1 MAGAPN
7 PQDPFY
13 TMPVHANRKDSLPPS
28 MKEPLSDRIRVAASQ
43 YFIRP
48 IERFEQFADQ
58 VASIVATA
66 ASYHCR
72 LLVLPEY
79 FTLQLISLSDSR
91 RPIDVLVREV
101 ASYVPR
107 FVELMGGLCKE
118 HGIYVVAGSIPVIDD
133 TSGDLFNDSFVFAPS
148 GLYGT
153 QGKLHMT
160 RFEKED
166 WHVKSRDRLRVFE
179 TDFGK
184 VAIAICYDVEFPELV
199 RAAAHHGAHVLA
211 VPSATDER
219 QGFLRVRYCAQAR
232 TIENQM
238 YVIHTGTVG
247 GLPRVPDVSMNY
259 GQAAILT
266 PSDFSFARDGVL
278 AEGTVNQEDMI
289 VGELNMRTIDDS
301 RSFGTVLP
309 LNDSRR
315 TRELV
320 QRVDEMRL

>member
-1 MAGAPN
+1 MHPCL
-7 PQDPFY
+7 Y
-13 TMPVHANRKDSLPPS
+13 TDAARIDSPSS
-28 MKEPLSDRIRVAASQ
+28 MKQPLSDRIRVAASQ
-43 YFIRP
+43 YYIRP
-48 IERFEQFADQ
+48 IEKFEQFADQ
-58 VASIVATA
+58 VASVVATA

-79 FTLQLISLSDSR
+79 FSLQLISLSDVR
-91 RPIDVLVREV
+91 QPIDALVREV
-101 ASYVPR
+101 AAYVPR
-107 FVELMGGLCKE
+107 FVDMMSKLCKE
-118 HGIYVVAGSIPVIDD
+118 HDIYVVAGTIPVLDN
-133 TSGDLFNDSFVFAPS
+133 TSGKVFNDSFVFAPS
-148 GLYGT
+148 GGHGI

-160 RFEKED
+160 RFESED
-166 WHVKSRDRLRVFE
+166 WRVSSRDRLHVFE
-179 TDFGK
+179 MDFGK
-184 VAIAICYDVEFPELV
+184 VALAICYDVEFPELV

-211 VPSATDER
+211 VPSNTDER

-232 TIENQM
+232 AIENQM

-266 PSDFSFARDGVL
+266 PSDFAFARDGVL

-320 QRVDEMRL
+320 ERVDEMAL

>member
-1 MAGAPN
+1 
-7 PQDPFY
+7 
-13 TMPVHANRKDSLPPS
+13 
-28 MKEPLSDRIRVAASQ
+28 MKEPLSDRVRVAASQ

-58 VASIVATA
+58 VGSAVGTA
-66 ASYHCR
+66 AGYKCR

-79 FTLQLISLSDSR
+79 FTAQLIALTDER
-91 RPIDVLVREV
+91 RPINELVRV
-101 ASYVPR
+101 LASYVPQ
-107 FVELMGGLCKE
+107 FVDLMTRLATA
-118 HGIYVVAGSIPVIDD
+118 HGIYIVAGTIPVLDEK
-133 TSGDLFNDSFVFAPS
+133 TGDVHNDSYIFSPNGEHGV
-148 GLYGT
+148 

-166 WHVKSRDRLRVFE
+166 WHVKARNRLRVFE

-184 VAIAICYDVEFPELV
+184 LAVAICYDVEFPELV
-199 RAAAHHGAHVLA
+199 RALAHRGVTMLA
-211 VPSATDER
+211 VPSNTDDR
-219 QGFLRVRYCAQAR
+219 QGFLRVRYCSHAR

-266 PSDFSFARDGVL
+266 PSDFAFAREGIL
-278 AEGTVNQEDMI
+278 AEGTINQEDMI
-289 VGELNMRTIDDS
+289 VGELDMRTIEQS

-309 LNDSRR
+309 LNDSHH
-315 TRELV
+315 TEELI
-320 QRVDEMRL
+320 QHIDEVTL

>member
-1 MAGAPN
+1 
-7 PQDPFY
+7 
-13 TMPVHANRKDSLPPS
+13 

-48 IERFEQFADQ
+48 IGRFEQFADQ
-58 VASIVATA
+58 VSSVVATA
-66 ASYHCR
+66 AEYKCR

-79 FTLQLISLSDSR
+79 FTVQLISLSDIK
-91 RPIDVLVREV
+91 RPINVMIRDVAAYL
-101 ASYVPR
+101 PR
-107 FVELMGGLCKE
+107 FIELMTDLSKE
-118 HGIYVVAGSIPVIDD
+118 HGIYVVAGTIPVVDD
-133 TSGDLFNDSFVFAPS
+133 QTGGVHNDSYLFSPS
-148 GLYGT
+148 GRHGV

-160 RFEKED
+160 RVESED
-166 WHVKSRDRLRVFE
+166 WHVEARNRLRVFE

-184 VAIAICYDVEFPELV
+184 IAIAICYDVEFPELV
-199 RAAAHHGAHVLA
+199 RAAAHRGAQMLI
-211 VPSATDER
+211 VPSNTDER
-219 QGFLRVRYCAQAR
+219 QGFLRVRYCAHAR

-266 PSDFSFARDGVL
+266 PSDFAFARDGIL
-278 AEGTVNQEDMI
+278 ALGSLNLEDMI

-315 TRELV
+315 TRELIA
-320 QRVDEMRL
+320 QVDEIAL

>member
-1 MAGAPN
+1 
-7 PQDPFY
+7 
-13 TMPVHANRKDSLPPS
+13 

-48 IERFEQFADQ
+48 IDRFEQFADQ
-58 VASIVATA
+58 VASEVAIA
-66 ASYHCR
+66 ASYRCR

-79 FTLQLISLSDSR
+79 FTLQLISLSDSK
-91 RPIDVLVREV
+91 RPIDELIREV
-101 ASYVPR
+101 ASYAPR
-107 FVELMGGLCKE
+107 FIELLTGLSRE
-118 HGIYVVAGSIPVIDD
+118 HEIYVVGGTIPILDEE
-133 TSGDLFNDSFVFAPS
+133 SGLVHNDSYLFAPS
-148 GLYGT
+148 GQHGV

-160 RFEKED
+160 RIEKED
-166 WHVKSRDRLRVFE
+166 WHVEARNRLRVFE

-184 VAIAICYDVEFPELV
+184 LAIAICYDVEFPELV
-199 RAAAHHGAHVLA
+199 RAAAHVGAQMLA
-211 VPSATDER
+211 VPSNTDDR
-219 QGFLRVRYCAQAR
+219 QGFLRVRYCAHAR

-266 PSDFSFARDGVL
+266 PSDFAFARDGIL
-278 AEGTVNQEDMI
+278 ALGSLNQEDMI
-289 VGELNMRTIDDS
+289 VGELDMQTIEKS

-315 TRELV
+315 TKELV
-320 QRVDEMRL
+320 AHVDEMTL